1 MFLCALLCL
10 FGVNVYAQTV
20 FRYSADSPSTS
31 NASGT
36 DIYQVQFATG
46 AALGDVLKLS
56 GTASQNTGLDIR
68 GAYLDFTIQSDTP
81 GVTRTI
87 KKTGG
92 SGRFYNFNEAAGTN
106 ASMTLKDLSIQ
117 GSDSV
122 ITNAI
127 GLFLHN
133 STKNSTYDLTIDN
146 VTFSGFKNGNYKGGV
161 ICVENSSLALNITVS
176 NGLTFDTNRTNAA
189 YGGAIDMENN
199 GKLTI
204 TGDSVIFNNNY
215 AKSYGGAIH
224 GSNTNITAN
233 IVKFTNNTANEEHGG
248 AVNLYGGTLTITGNG
263 NNPTVEFSGNRAAK
277 NGGAIRG
284 NSAFSN
290 GAFTF
295 SNNTAGTN
303 GGAIFSETAVTFS
316 CDNTSAVFT
325 GNTAATGND
334 LYLYG
339 SSGTVLSFTDSG
351 TYSFDG
357 GIYVEK
363 ANVQTVINKAQVTV
377 AGRANDAT
385 NNYQLQNVSITNGG
399 KLTAKLDNINSLTGT
414 FNVGS
419 TGSTG
424 TMELNVGADVS
435 KEVTFSD
442 SFKVTGDGALV
453 KSGAGTLTLYG
464 ANSYVGETKVSGGTL
479 VLANGANLASSKVTV
494 GTGATFKTGTNIS
507 NSEIVLNGGAFVVG
521 ATSDSSELTIDTITL
536 NSGKICFDF
545 NNAYGDYDA
554 DWLHVSSA
562 TLNTGYIDLTFNSS
576 SADEWWTVIN
586 GYENG
591 FSLIDGDIV
600 NYEQFNS
607 NNVKVSVNGTPSNSW
622 RLEAREK
629 ELVLYA
635 ADGGDDPGPGPGPDP
650 GDNTWYDA
658 NTSDIYETSWTI
670 DGTNKVGAKFT
681 DGGSD
686 APFSGNVYMNADGT
700 FNVSGARNLTL
711 SNAISGSGAIDKT
724 GDGTLTLGAA
734 NSNFTGAT
742 KVSEGTLALTAQNA
756 ISNSSSVENNGAIT
770 MGAAQSLNN
779 LSGTGTID
787 NGGNALTL
795 NNTAP
800 SEFSGVI
807 SGSGAMV
814 KSGSGTLTLSGAN
827 TYTGATTVNAGAL
840 TLASGGALASNEI
853 TIGSNS
859 KAEMTIA
866 SGATVTTNGAIY
878 VGLDNG
884 SDGTLNIEGGTV
896 NAYWLRPGRNAGSKG
911 VVNISGGVVTFS
923 KPSSVSGYDESEIGN
938 NGSGKITVSG
948 NAKLIFTGTARIA
961 NMGKAESFINIQDN
975 GEMSVKNLFVGQRG
989 TNLGS
994 MTLSGHAKLTIEN
1007 ELNVGTNS
1015 GSKGS
1020 GTMTLKDYAT
1030 VTLGG
1035 TARSYVGYNS
1045 GTSTLNVSDNA
1056 SFTATGKGFL
1066 IGESGKG
1073 VINQTGGTITLNPT
1087 EGQVFLADGANGQ
1100 AELNISGGKLN
1111 IKKTLIAG
1119 TRGVATINLSAN
1131 GEINADETV
1140 ALAPGYTTG
1149 SSSIVNQTGGTF
1161 NANNGIV
1168 YGNYYDNRG
1177 AGVYKLSG
1185 GTLNSTSV
1193 KYNSNKA
1200 ASASFEVSGSGI
1212 ANITGEVSV
1221 PTTVSGGTLN
1231 AKSIIIPA
1239 GKELTVSGG
1248 TVNLGE
1254 GGITA
1259 AGAYTVNLSG
1269 GTLATKGAS
1278 WSSALNAT
1286 VAADSTV
1293 TFAPEAEQS
1302 ITWNGAL
1309 SGSGSVAKSGAG
1321 TLTLAGSN
1329 SYSGETTV
1337 SGGTLVLPASASLAT
1352 SQITVNSGA
1361 TFQTGASV
1369 DNSDVVLEGGALVLG
1384 TTNAVTDITVGD
1396 FALTGGSVWYDFFA
1410 STSSDNHDF
1419 LYTNDAALTSGTIN
1433 IAFTNNDE
1441 NDWWNQN
1448 TDSGYVLIE
1457 SYGLTADNL
1466 NNIRL
1471 LVNSE
1476 RTTRWTLDTDGDNLV
1491 LKNQTEPAPDRY
1503 YHAESE
1509 EERQEDSWTIDGS
1522 VKQGVTFTEGE
1533 QNAVTYSGD
1542 VIMEGAGSFDVD
1554 ADRNLTLDGDVSGSG
1569 EITKQGGGTLT
1580 LSGDNNTNTG
1590 KTTISEGTLA
1600 LTGDAVKAN
1609 NPIEIAQDATLEYN
1623 VPAGDPVQLAFS
1635 EESKVS
1641 GAGNVIKT
1649 GKGTLKILATDGLF
1663 ESDKFAVKAGELDFK
1678 GQYNGDLEVEN
1689 GATLS
1694 PGNSIGDLTVY
1705 GNVKVDTGG
1714 TLLFEFSSYNDDPAM
1729 REFDTL
1735 SIKDTDVLK
1744 ELILDT
1750 GSLIKLSFLSGD
1762 ASDWATE
1769 GNVYQLVS
1777 DAGFADDVTPLE
1789 GFLGYYENWF
1799 RLEGRPEGLF
1809 LIGLGAPESGSGVPE
1824 PSTWALMIL
1833 GAAGLLY
1840 MRKRNK

>member
-1 MFLCALLCL
+1 MANNQSSFKYFLIAVIALLCASNIAFADL
-10 FGVNVYAQTV
+10 VAYWTFNDYANGTLLSATTDSSGNGFTCNNVGDANYRPSITSSNPLYGNHLQRNNATAESKSNCGLSAANVYTGNMTISFWGTQPGTNWRNYITLRTGSTGEEFQFQKANNGMMVYKTDSSNKNAIGMVGDSSLSLGTAWHHFVVTVDSSTQKARMYIDGSLISETTWTHNQQVTNLTFNGAWNFGGRGSNANLDEVQIYNQSMTAEQVRFLYNNPSLYQATVYQRNATANGNWSDAAWNANGQTGQTFANSSAVQFNAENSPSITLDKNITANSIDFNGSMTVGGSNTITLNGEKRITVANAADVATVNVPITV
-20 FRYSADSPSTS
+20 QYDNSF
-31 NASGT
+31 
-36 DIYQVQFATG
+36 VKTG
-46 AALGDVLKLS
+46 AGTLELTAANTFAGGTTVSEGTLKLS
-56 GTASQNTGLDIR
+56 GN
-68 GAYLDFTIQSDTP
+68 GA
-81 GVTRTI
+81 V
-87 KKTGG
+87 G
-92 SGRFYNFNEAAGTN
+92 SVAVADNGTLELGYNSN
-106 ASMTLKDLSIQ
+106 K
-117 GSDSV
+117 
-122 ITNAI
+122 
-127 GLFLHN
+127 
-133 STKNSTYDLTIDN
+133 TYD
-146 VTFSGFKNGNYKGGV
+146 S
-161 ICVENSSLALNITVS
+161 
-176 NGLTFDTNRTNAA
+176 
-189 YGGAIDMENN
+189 AI
-199 GKLTI
+199 
-204 TGDSVIFNNNY
+204 
-215 AKSYGGAIH
+215 
-224 GSNTNITAN
+224 
-233 IVKFTNNTANEEHGG
+233 
-248 AVNLYGGTLTITGNG
+248 
-263 NNPTVEFSGNRAAK
+263 
-277 NGGAIRG
+277 
-284 NSAFSN
+284 
-290 GAFTF
+290 
-295 SNNTAGTN
+295 
-303 GGAIFSETAVTFS
+303 
-316 CDNTSAVFT
+316 
-325 GNTAATGND
+325 
-334 LYLYG
+334 
-339 SSGTVLSFTDSG
+339 SGT
-351 TYSFDG
+351 
-357 GIYVEK
+357 
-363 ANVQTVINKAQVTV
+363 
-377 AGRANDAT
+377 
-385 NNYQLQNVSITNGG
+385 
-399 KLTAKLDNINSLTGT
+399 
-414 FNVGS
+414 GS
-419 TGSTG
+419 
-424 TMELNVGADVS
+424 V
-435 KEVTFSD
+435 
-442 SFKVTGDGALV
+442 V
-453 KSGAGTLTLYG
+453 KSGAGTLTLSG
-464 ANSYVGETKVSGGTL
+464 SYSYTGETTVSGGTL
-479 VLANGANLASSKVTV
+479 LLPNGSSLQTPKITVASESAQ
-494 GTGATFKTGTNIS
+494 GATFHAGTDMYYVDF
-507 NSEIVLNGGAFVVG
+507 EIGRGGTFVFGETSASQEITIGNLALNG
-521 ATSDSSELTIDTITL
+521 
-536 NSGKICFDF
+536 GKICFDL
-545 NNAYGDYDA
+545 NYTSGDDA
-554 DWLHVSSA
+554 DWLKVSSA
-562 TLNTGYIDLTFNSS
+562 TLYSGYIDLSFNVD
-576 SADEWWTVIN
+576 SADTWWNYIKDN
-586 GYENG
+586 YSSG
-591 FSLIDGDIV
+591 FSIIEGNIV
-600 NYEQFNS
+600 NYGQFDPNS
-607 NNVKVSVNGTPSNSW
+607 VKVSVNGTPNNSW
-622 RLEAREK
+622 TLEAQSGQ
-629 ELVLYA
+629 LLLFAV
-635 ADGGDDPGPGPGPDP
+635 DGGDDPGPGPGPGPDP

-658 NTSDIYETSWTI
+658 NTTDIYESSWTI

-700 FNVSGARNLTL
+700 FNVGANKNLTL

-724 GDGTLTLGAA
+724 GEGTLTLSAA

-896 NAYWLRPGRNAGSKG
+896 NTYWLRPGRNAGSKG
-911 VVNISGGVVTFS
+911 VINISGGVVTVS
-923 KPSSVSGYDESEIGN
+923 KPSSVSGYDESEIGH

-948 NAKLIFTGTARIA
+948 DAKLNFTGTVRIA
-961 NMGKAESFINIQDN
+961 NMGKAESFINIQDY
-975 GEMSVKNLFVGQRG
+975 GEMTVKSLFVGQRG

-994 MTLSGHAKLTIEN
+994 MTLSGHAKLTIDN

-1015 GSKGS
+1015 GSKGT

-1035 TARSYVGYNS
+1035 TARSYVGYNA

-1066 IGESGKG
+1066 IGESGAG
-1073 VINQTGGTITLNPT
+1073 VINQTGGTITLKTT
-1087 EGQVFLADGANGQ
+1087 EGQVFLADAKTGKGT
-1100 AELNISGGKLN
+1100 LNISGGKLN
-1111 IKKTLIAG
+1111 LQSTLIAG
-1119 TRGVATINLSAN
+1119 TRGTAIINLSGT
-1131 GEINADETV
+1131 GEINADATV
-1140 ALAPGYTTG
+1140 VLAPGYETT
-1149 SSSIVNQTGGTF
+1149 SNTTVNQTGGTF

-1168 YGNYYDNRG
+1168 YGNYFANRG
-1177 AGVYKLSG
+1177 TGVYKLSG
-1185 GTLNSTSV
+1185 GTLNSPSI
-1193 KYNSNKA
+1193 KYGSQTP
-1200 ASASFEVSGSGI
+1200 ASASFEVSGGV
-1212 ANITGEVSV
+1212 ANITGEVAV

-1231 AKSIIIPA
+1231 ANSIAIPA
-1239 GKELTVSGG
+1239 GKELAVSGG
-1248 TVNLGE
+1248 AVNLGS

-1286 VAADSTV
+1286 VADNSTV
-1293 TFAPEAEQS
+1293 TFAPEADQS

-1309 SGSGSVAKSGAG
+1309 SGTGSVAKSGAG
-1321 TLTLAGSN
+1321 TLTLAGEN
-1329 SYSGETTV
+1329 TYSGETTV

-1369 DNSDVVLEGGALVLG
+1369 ENSDVVLEGGALVLG

-1441 NDWWNQN
+1441 DDWWNQN

-1491 LKNQTEPAPDRY
+1491 LKNQTEPAPDVY
-1503 YHAESE
+1503 YHAESD
-1509 EERQEDSWTIDGS
+1509 EERQADSWTIDGNDK
-1522 VKQGVTFTEGE
+1522 VGVTFTEGDE
-1533 QNAVTYSGD
+1533 NAVTYSGG
-1542 VIMEGAGSFDVD
+1542 VIMEGNGSFDVD
-1554 ADRNLTLDGDVSGSG
+1554 EDRNLTLDGDVSGSG

-1609 NPIEIAQDATLEYN
+1609 NPIEVDEDATLEYN
-1623 VPAGDPVQLAFS
+1623 VPAGDPIQLTFS

-1663 ESDKFAVKAGELDFK
+1663 ESDNFAVKAGELDFK
-1678 GQYNGDLEVEN
+1678 GTYRGDLEVEN

-1694 PGNSIGDLTVY
+1694 PGNSVGDLTVY
-1705 GNVKVDTGG
+1705 GNVKVDAGG
-1714 TLLFEFSSYNDDPAM
+1714 TLLFEFSSYDDDPTL

-1735 SIKDTDVLK
+1735 AITDASN
-1744 ELILDT
+1744 ELVLDT
-1750 GSLIKLSFLSGD
+1750 NSIVKLFFTSAAD
-1762 ASDWATE
+1762 ANLWAAE
-1769 GNVYQLVS
+1769 GEEYKLVS
-1777 DAGFADDVTPLE
+1777 DEGFVADVTDMSDL
-1789 GFLGYYENWF
+1789 LGNYTSLF
-1799 RLEGRPEGLF
+1799 ALQGRPDGLY
-1809 LIGLGAPESGSGVPE
+1809 LIGLGAGPAPEPGSGVPE
-1824 PSTWALMIL
+1824 PSTWALLVL
-1833 GAAGLLY
+1833 GVAGLMY
-1840 MRKRNK
+1840 WRKRK